1 MRLHT
6 LAILFVGLSGTAHA
20 SQNLLQNG
28 NFGIAPVPSW
38 LPVPV
43 TLSYTH
49 FMSDGQPAA
58 PSVDITT
65 SGTGSS
71 GQGFYQ
77 CVATTP
83 GTVYRAT
90 AYVKRTSGAPT
101 TTISSIGLAALF
113 YTGANCTG
121 TPLGLA
127 NATVSPNTLVM
138 NVWTKVDSGAVT
150 APAGTVNALVGLGAN
165 AANTEVYTFRG
176 DSAYFGLADVIFSAG
191 FEND

>member
-1 MRLHT
+1 MRLRT
-6 LAILFVGLSGTAHA
+6 LAILIVGLSGSAHA
-20 SQNLLQNG
+20 SQNLLANG
-28 NFGIAPVPSW
+28 NFGIGPVPPW
-38 LPVPV
+38 TPVPV
-43 TLSYTH
+43 TLSYTAIPG
-49 FMSDGQPAA
+49 DGDPAE

-71 GQGFYQ
+71 GQGLFQ

-90 AYVKRTSGAPT
+90 AHIKRTSAAT
-101 TTISSIGLAALF
+101 TTISSIGIAALF
-113 YTGANCTG
+113 YTGAGCTG

-127 NATVSPNTLVM
+127 NATVSPNTLVL
-138 NVWTKVDSGAVT
+138 NAWTRVDSGGVA

-165 AANTEVYTFRG
+165 ASNTAVYTFRG
-176 DSAYFGLADVIFSAG
+176 DSAYFGLNDVIFSAG

>member
-1 MRLHT
+1 MRLRT
-6 LAILFVGLSGTAHA
+6 LALLIVGLSGSAHA
-20 SQNLLQNG
+20 SQNLLANG
-28 NFGIAPVPSW
+28 NFGIGPVPPW
-38 LPVPV
+38 TPVPV
-43 TLSYTH
+43 TLSYTAIPG
-49 FMSDGQPAA
+49 DGDPAA

-71 GQGFYQ
+71 GQGLYQ

-90 AYVKRTSGAPT
+90 AHIKRTSAAT
-101 TTISSIGLAALF
+101 TTISSIGIAALF
-113 YTGANCTG
+113 YTGAGCTG

-127 NATVSPNTLVM
+127 NATVSPNTLVL
-138 NVWTKVDSGAVT
+138 NAWTRVDSGGVA

-165 AANTEVYTFRG
+165 ASNTAVYTFRG
-176 DSAYFGLADVIFSAG
+176 DSAYFGLNDVIFSAG